1 MVIWMAQCVSGC
13 PRSVRLIG
21 RSPTKENSDI
31 CGEYI
36 QAGEHLGRVVYVSH
50 KTGMAIRWWQARER
64 WVIDREGV
72 RQSDV
77 CVAYAA
83 GADTVHPADPQLLW
97 HVWDS
102 LTMAHVPDVDII
114 STDAPASLSFL
125 GRGLNRENNVVNG
138 EYDLVGAYH
147 GLPAYLHRN
156 GRIAIRFN
164 AHERRWLLSQVD
176 DTGNMCSAFTEAG
189 CSRHPGEASLDWHF
203 WELERRAFVPDP
215 LAKAVVAPGMLH
227 IVGRLLQAEN
237 ARINGTYYL
246 AGVKDKRPLYVKP
259 GTHGVIRYSAK
270 HDWWLIDCDGLEKP
284 SIMTRLFHWILSGDS
299 SAATDRCSA
308 FAEARGTADPCHVDL
323 EWHVWETRRGSHIS
337 DPCVRATIAP
347 TMVQVRGR
355 DAGRENGDIT
365 GDYEIAG
372 THLGRPAYQKRGS
385 RMAIRYWPP
394 MQRWV
399 IDREGMRT
407 TDTCVAFAD
416 CPATEHPACDL
427 VWHVYETARGCHLA
441 DLSVKI
447 REAPTVPSSLPI
459 VLTPPARSIAGR
471 GSRDA
476 AEAFVAGTYL
486 VGGTERRGTKRL
498 FDLLGA

>member
-1 MVIWMAQCVSGC
+1 M
-13 PRSVRLIG
+13 
-21 RSPTKENSDI
+21 
-31 CGEYI
+31 
-36 QAGEHLGRVVYVSH
+36 
-50 KTGMAIRWWQARER
+50 
-64 WVIDREGV
+64 GV

-102 LTMAHVPDVDII
+102 LTMTHVPDVDII

-125 GRGLNRENNVVNG
+125 GHGLNRENNVVNG

-246 AGVKDKRPLYVKP
+246 ADVKDKRPLYVKP

-308 FAEARGTADPCHVDL
+308 FAEARGTAGKPDGEVTFQIHAFAPQSRQPWCRCEGVTLVGKTVTSLVTTRLRVLIWDDL
-323 EWHVWETRRGSHIS
+323 LIRSVAVEWLSVTGHLCNGGSSTGRACGRRIHAW
-337 DPCVRATIAP
+337 PLLIAP
-347 TMVQVRGR
+347 PRNTQHV
-355 DAGRENGDIT
+355 ISC
-365 GDYEIAG
+365 G
-372 THLGRPAYQKRGS
+372 TCTRLR
-385 RMAIRYWPP
+385 
-394 MQRWV
+394 
-399 IDREGMRT
+399 
-407 TDTCVAFAD
+407 AD
-416 CPATEHPACDL
+416 VTWL
-427 VWHVYETARGCHLA
+427 
-441 DLSVKI
+441 I
-447 REAPTVPSSLPI
+447 SL
-459 VLTPPARSIAGR
+459 
-471 GSRDA
+471 
-476 AEAFVAGTYL
+476 
-486 VGGTERRGTKRL
+486 
-498 FDLLGA
+498 